1 MICLRTIDD
10 NMSERVKIL
19 SILLEDPRPADHV
32 AAMASPLP
40 DHLYRL
46 FTKDHS
52 RFGFACHLFLDENRK
67 LDTARRV
74 DPAPAQ
80 VWENAALPL
89 KFHVVQPSP
98 SSADGAFHRKFV
110 SEQLR
115 ALGIIERVN
124 LQAGCVSSPAVVSK
138 PAPPPVPAKPRQQQ
152 QQYMGNGNTSEE
164 EEEGAQH
171 PELVMDCQVEEE
183 DNDDD
188 DAYAN
193 LVILTAHQYGL
204 DLVRYFRVAIHKS

>member
-1 MICLRTIDD
+1 MIFTRTIDD

-19 SILLEDPRPADHV
+19 SILLEDPRPTDHV
-32 AAMASPLP
+32 AAMAPPLP

-89 KFHVVQPSP
+89 HFHVVQPSP
-98 SSADGAFHRKFV
+98 SPADGAFHRKFV

-138 PAPPPVPAKPRQQQ
+138 PAPPPVPAKPRQF
-152 QQYMGNGNTSEE
+152 MGNSNTKREE
-164 EEEGAQH
+164 EEEGTQY
-171 PELVMDCQVEEE
+171 PELVMDCHVEE

-204 DLVRYFRVAIHKS
+204 DLVRYLRVAIKKS